1 MLDSFQR
8 NNVGNDKMKW
18 FKTKREAQKFFDN
31 KSSKF
36 GIGIFKDKRAKHKA
50 KPFTVTSEMEW
61 INRN

>member
-1 MLDSFQR
+1 
-8 NNVGNDKMKW
+8 MKW

-36 GIGIFKDKRAKHKA
+36 GIGIFKDKRAKHKT